1 MKEDYNI
8 VRKQKLLSEKK
19 ESPSSDKQIMTT
31 KFNK

>member
-8 VRKQKLLSEKK
+8 VKKQKLLSEKK